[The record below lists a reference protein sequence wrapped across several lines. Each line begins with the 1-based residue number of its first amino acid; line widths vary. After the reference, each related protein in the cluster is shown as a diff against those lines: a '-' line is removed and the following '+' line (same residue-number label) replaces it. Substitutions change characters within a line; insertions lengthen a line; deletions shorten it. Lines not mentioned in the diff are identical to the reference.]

1 MRKSAWL
8 IAIALLSGA
17 CSHNPYLDAS
27 LTRYQG
33 KERGL
38 KRNWA
43 LLMPRR
49 PDFSVERSGPTIELR
64 GGRQDRRYL
73 ILKQTNVS

>member
-33 KERGL
+33 KDRAWIEKELG
-38 KRNWA
+38 A
-43 LLMPRR
+43 
-49 PDFSVERSGPTIELR
+49 PDAKTS
-64 GGRQDRRYL
+64 
-73 ILKQTNVS
+73 

>member
-8 IAIALLSGA
+8 LAIALLAGA

-27 LTRYQG
+27 LLVIRE
-33 KERGL
+33 KIVRGL

-64 GGRQDRRYL
+64 GERQGHRYL
-73 ILKQTNVS
+73 I